1 MEVYFGGAED
11 MSITEDEMAAIHAMV
26 MAVSAGQIFYQSK
39 MVMEKIKTAGPEAAG
54 SGCSPGCCS

>member
-1 MEVYFGGAED
+1 MEVYFGGAEEMD
-11 MSITEDEMAAIHAMV
+11 ITEDEMAAIHAMV

-39 MVMEKIKTAGPEAAG
+39 MVMEKMKTAAPEEAG